1 MRSIFILTFMDLT
14 MENTKKND
22 FIEIKYTGFA
32 NGQIFDSNIDDD
44 LKKIN
49 DNAKAKETIII
60 VGQGMVVPGLDKALE
75 GKEIGKDYEITV
87 SVKEGFGERIRELVK
102 TIPLRIFTEKNIDP
116 RPGMVLALDNAL
128 AKIITVSGARVVT
141 DFNNPLAGKELRY
154 KFKIVKMVTDEKDK
168 CNVVFDLL
176 FRFVPKFEIKGKE
189 VIAKGP
195 KQLEIFVNALKD
207 KFKEIIEKDL
217 KFELEEKAEKKE
229 EEKENN

>member
-14 MENTKKND
+14 MEKTKKND
-22 FIEIKYTGFA
+22 FVEIKYTGFA

-49 DNAKAKETIII
+49 DKAKAKETIII
-60 VGQGMVVPGLDKALE
+60 VGQGMVVPGLDKELE
-75 GKEIGKDYEITV
+75 EKEIGKDYEVTV
-87 SVKEGFGERIRELVK
+87 SVKDGFGERIRELVK
-102 TIPLRIFTEKNIDP
+102 TIPLRIFTEKNVDP

-154 KFKIVKMVTDEKDK
+154 KFRIIKKITDEKDK

-189 VIAKGP
+189 VIVRGP

-217 KFELEEKAEKKE
+217 KFELEEKAEEK
-229 EEKENN
+229 KENN